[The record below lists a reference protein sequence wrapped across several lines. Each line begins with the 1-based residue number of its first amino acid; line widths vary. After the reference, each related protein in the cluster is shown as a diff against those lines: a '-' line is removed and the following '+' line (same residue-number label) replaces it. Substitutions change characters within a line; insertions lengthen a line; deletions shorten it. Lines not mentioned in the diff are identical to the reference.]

1 MSYGRRLLR
10 IGILVIVMVGFSV
23 GLAGPASAHDVLI
36 SSNPPDGASLTKVP
50 ASVTFTFD
58 QPAQNF
64 DSVVSLIGP
73 DGKQYAAGKP
83 SVSGN
88 TVTGTVTAGP
98 AGAYTAAY
106 RVVSSDGHPVTG
118 EVHFTLAG
126 DNGPSSVASSGG
138 SPAASEAASAVASA
152 SAGGPAAQPPNS
164 SAVRSDSSGLS
175 AWLWIGLI
183 AAAVVIAFAAVLLIR
198 RPASRGGK
206 RNDT

>member
-10 IGILVIVMVGFSV
+10 IGILVMVMVGFSV

-58 QPAQNF
+58 QPVQNF

-83 SVSGN
+83 SVSSN

-126 DNGPSSVASSGG
+126 DNGPSSVVSSGG
-138 SPAASEAASAVASA
+138 SPAASEAASA

>member
-10 IGILVIVMVGFSV
+10 IGILVMVMVGFSV

-58 QPAQNF
+58 QPVQNF
-64 DSVVSLIGP
+64 DSVLSLIGP
-73 DGKQYAAGKP
+73 DGKQYSAGKP

-126 DNGPSSVASSGG
+126 DNGPSSVVSSGG
-138 SPAASEAASAVASA
+138 SPAASEAASA